1 MKNIKLTIEY
11 DGTNYYGWQKQSDK
25 VTIQG
30 VLEEAVRNLTK
41 EENEVIGCSR
51 TDSGVHAMGF
61 VATFKTNSTVPPHKF
76 REAINYRLPD
86 DIVVIKSEEV
96 EEEFHPR
103 YLAKGKTYE
112 YTIYNNLVPTALNRT
127 FAYHYKYPLDIELM
141 KEACKYFKGTH
152 DFKAFR
158 SEGSSVKTTVRT
170 IYDVDIKKSEDFIK
184 ISVSGDGFLYNM
196 VRIIV
201 GTLINVGRGK
211 IKPEDIEKIIVNK
224 DRKAAGDCVP
234 ARGLKLKEV
243 YY

>member
-1 MKNIKLTIEY
+1 MKNIKLIIEY
-11 DGTNYYGWQKQSDK
+11 DGTNYYGWQKQNDK

-30 VLEEAVRNLTK
+30 TLEEAVRNLTK
-41 EENEVIGCSR
+41 EENDVIGCSR
-51 TDSGVHAMGF
+51 TDSGVHARGF
-61 VATFKTNSTVPPHKF
+61 VASFKTESTVPPHKF

-86 DIVVIKSEEV
+86 DIVVLSSEEV
-96 EEEFHPR
+96 SEDFHPR

-112 YTIYNNLVPTALNRT
+112 YTIYNNLVPTALNRA
-127 FAYHYKYPLDIELM
+127 FSYHYKYPLDIESM
-141 KEACKYFKGTH
+141 KEACNFFKGTH

-170 IYDVDIKKSEDFIK
+170 IYDLNIKTEGDFIK

-211 IKPEDIEKIIVNK
+211 IAPHDIEKIIAGK
-224 DRKAAGDCVP
+224 DRKEAGDCVP
-234 ARGLKLKEV
+234 AKGLPT
-243 YY
+243 

>member
-1 MKNIKLTIEY
+1 MKNIKLIIEY
-11 DGTNYYGWQKQSDK
+11 DGTNYYGWQKQNDK

-30 VLEEAVRNLTK
+30 TLEEAVRNLTK

-51 TDSGVHAMGF
+51 TDSGVHARGF
-61 VATFKTNSTVPPHKF
+61 VASFKTESTVPPHKF

-86 DIVVIKSEEV
+86 DIVVLSSEEV
-96 EEEFHPR
+96 SEDFHPR

-112 YTIYNNLVPTALNRT
+112 YTIYNNLVPTALNRA
-127 FAYHYKYPLDIELM
+127 FSYHYKYPLDIESM
-141 KEACKYFKGTH
+141 KEACNFFKGTH

-170 IYDVDIKKSEDFIK
+170 IYDLNIKTEGDFIK

-211 IKPEDIEKIIVNK
+211 IAPHDIEKIIAGK
-224 DRKAAGDCVP
+224 DRKEAGDCVP
-234 ARGLKLKEV
+234 AKGLKLVEV

>member
-1 MKNIKLTIEY
+1 MCIRDRIIEY
-11 DGTNYYGWQKQSDK
+11 DGTNYYGWQKQNDK

-30 VLEEAVRNLTK
+30 TLEEAVRNLTK

-51 TDSGVHAMGF
+51 TDSGVHARGF
-61 VATFKTNSTVPPHKF
+61 VASFKTESTVPPHKF

-86 DIVVIKSEEV
+86 DIVVLSSEEV
-96 EEEFHPR
+96 SEDFHPR

-112 YTIYNNLVPTALNRT
+112 YTIYNNLVPTALNRA
-127 FAYHYKYPLDIELM
+127 FSYHYKYPLDIESM
-141 KEACKYFKGTH
+141 KEACNFFKGTH

-170 IYDVDIKKSEDFIK
+170 IYDLNIKTEGDFIK

-211 IKPEDIEKIIVNK
+211 IAPHDIEKIIAGK
-224 DRKAAGDCVP
+224 DRKEAGDCVP
-234 ARGLKLKEV
+234 AKGLKLVEV

>member
-1 MKNIKLTIEY
+1 MKNIKLIIEY
-11 DGTNYYGWQKQSDK
+11 DGTNYYGWQKQNDK

-30 VLEEAVRNLTK
+30 TLEEAVRNLTK
-41 EENEVIGCSR
+41 EENDVIGCSR
-51 TDSGVHAMGF
+51 TDSGVHARGF
-61 VATFKTNSTVPPHKF
+61 VASFKTESTVPPHKF

-86 DIVVIKSEEV
+86 DIVVLSSEEV
-96 EEEFHPR
+96 SEEFHPR

-112 YTIYNNLVPTALNRT
+112 YTIYNNLVPTALNRA
-127 FAYHYKYPLDIELM
+127 FSYHYKYPLDIESM
-141 KEACKYFKGTH
+141 KEACNFFKGTH

-170 IYDVDIKKSEDFIK
+170 IYDLNIKTEGDFIK

-211 IKPEDIEKIIVNK
+211 IAPHDIEKIIAGK
-224 DRKAAGDCVP
+224 DRKEAGDCVP
-234 ARGLKLKEV
+234 AKGLKLVEV

>member
-1 MKNIKLTIEY
+1 MKNIKLIIEY
-11 DGTNYYGWQKQSDK
+11 DGTNYYGWQKQNDK

-30 VLEEAVRNLTK
+30 TLEEAVRNLTK

-51 TDSGVHAMGF
+51 TDSGVHARGF
-61 VATFKTNSTVPPHKF
+61 VASFKTESTVPPHKF

-86 DIVVIKSEEV
+86 DIVVLSSEEV
-96 EEEFHPR
+96 SEDFHPR

-112 YTIYNNLVPTALNRT
+112 YTIYNNLVPTALN
-127 FAYHYKYPLDIELM
+127 IEAM
-141 KEACKYFKGTH
+141 KDACQFFKGTH

-170 IYDVDIKKSEDFIK
+170 IYDLNIKIEGDFIK

-211 IKPEDIEKIIVNK
+211 ISPQDIEKIIAGR

-234 ARGLKLKEV
+234 AKGLKLVEV